1 MKQQDMVVLVD
12 NYGNNLLN
20 HTGSLSVIEK
30 LDAHRL
36 GLKHRAVSIFIFN
49 DKDELLLQKR
59 SAIKYHSP
67 ELWTNTC
74 CTHTLP
80 GESPDQAAKR
90 RLYEEMGI
98 IAMLDEVFTFSY
110 RVSVGNDLIENEYDH
125 VFFGITNDHPSPDIA
140 EVSDWRWQS
149 LEDLEQSLVKSP
161 EKFSPWLCECFN
173 EVIRYWYIKGESLE
187 ASRN

>member
-12 NYGNNLLN
+12 KYGNNLFD
-20 HTGSLSVIEK
+20 HTGSLCVIEK

-36 GLKHRAVSIFIFN
+36 GLKHRAVSVFIFN

-59 SAIKYHSP
+59 SAGKYHSP

-80 GESPDQAAKR
+80 GESPDQTAKR

-98 IAMLDEVFTFSY
+98 ITILNEIFTFSY

-125 VFFGITNDHPSPDIA
+125 VFFGISNEHPSPDSA

-149 LEDLEQSLVKSP
+149 LKDLEQDLVNNP
-161 EKFSPWLCECFN
+161 EKFSPWLSECFS
-173 EVIRYWYIKGESLE
+173 EVIRNWYIKGGSPD
-187 ASRN
+187 SGKN

>member
-12 NYGNNLLN
+12 KYGNNLLD
-20 HTGSLSVIEK
+20 HVGCLSVIEK
-30 LDAHRL
+30 IDAHRF

-80 GESPDQAAKR
+80 GESPNQAAKR

-98 IAMLDEVFTFSY
+98 ITMLDEVFT
-110 RVSVGNDLIENEYDH
+110 
-125 VFFGITNDHPSPDIA
+125 
-140 EVSDWRWQS
+140 
-149 LEDLEQSLVKSP
+149 
-161 EKFSPWLCECFN
+161 
-173 EVIRYWYIKGESLE
+173 
-187 ASRN
+187 